1 MQKTHIK
8 IRKGVKLNKSVLI
21 VGLPGIGNVG
31 RLIAKHL
38 IKEFDAEII
47 AVLYSPHFPHHV
59 IMLKNG
65 GVRLVSNRFYLLKQK
80 TKAGNSIIVLT
91 GDFQA
96 LTPWGQYEVNEG
108 IVNFFRKRLKGE
120 FIYTLG
126 GYYTGTPA
134 KEPKVF
140 GNATSA
146 KVINNFKN
154 SGVIF
159 GESKGAIL
167 GSAGLVIAFAKMRG
181 VDGICIMGE
190 SSSQLDPDAAAA
202 KAVLK
207 ILSDRL
213 QLSID
218 TSKID
223 SLIEA
228 EAKALRALEQQFMN
242 LQIPIGQELEQPE
255 SGKLSYIR

>member
-8 IRKGVKLNKSVLI
+8 VKKGVKLSKSILI

-38 IKEFDAEII
+38 IKEFGAEVI
-47 AVLYSPHFPHHV
+47 AVLYSPQFPHHV

-80 TKAGNSIIVLT
+80 TKAGNSIIILT

-96 LTPWGQYEVNEG
+96 LTPWGQYEVNDG
-108 IVNFFRKRLKGE
+108 IVNFFKKRLKGE

-126 GYYTGTPA
+126 GYYTGALTR
-134 KEPKVF
+134 EPKVF

-146 KVINNFKN
+146 KVIKDFKN
-154 SGVIF
+154 SGVVF

-167 GSAGLVIAFAKMRG
+167 GSAGLIIAFAKMRG
-181 VDGICIMGE
+181 VDGICLMGE
-190 SSSQLDPDAAAA
+190 ASSQLDPDAAAA
-202 KAVLK
+202 KTVLK
-207 ILSDRL
+207 VLSNRL
-213 QLSID
+213 QLNVD

-223 SLIEA
+223 AMIE
-228 EAKALRALEQQFMN
+228 EETKALRALEQQFIN
-242 LQIPIGQELEQPE
+242 LQIPMSQETEQPE
-255 SGKLSYIR
+255 HGKPSYIR